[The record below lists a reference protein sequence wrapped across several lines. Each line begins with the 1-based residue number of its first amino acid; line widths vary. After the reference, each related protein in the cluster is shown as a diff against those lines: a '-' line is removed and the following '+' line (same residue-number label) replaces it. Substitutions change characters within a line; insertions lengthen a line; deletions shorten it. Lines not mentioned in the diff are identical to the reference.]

1 MLLFSDLHCSI
12 KTLDLCLS
20 ILRNIHTRAKK
31 LNVTVGFLGDFFD
44 TVYRRGTIPVD
55 MLNTLLDYFSNE
67 WSVKMIMIPGNHDY
81 IDASETEHALDAF
94 EYAST
99 YIKVINK
106 PMVLD
111 NILWV
116 PWKRNTDDI
125 KSVFQS
131 MSNYDVIFGHFDV
144 IGAMHSNIVSD
155 RGLKKEDFPTL
166 TITGHY
172 HRPQT
177 YGNVVYIGSPY
188 QTSMS
193 EAGQKKRLILLKNTK
208 DIVSIPIS
216 YGPKRFKI
224 TEDPETWP
232 TDIVK
237 GDILYMDSFSPES
250 LSNEAFDWIKH
261 IKMLGV
267 EVVIQRFLKD
277 KKADALL
284 TSETEQT
291 PEEMFKRYGKHF
303 KLENEPGYSNLLS
316 MITKET
322 VNDLKPVP
330 SLLTFSDIKFEGF
343 GPFVSEFTLNLS
355 ERGLTKVTGKWIE
368 GSVGSSNGAGKSMA
382 TVSVFLWCLT
392 GYSDMRASSSLKKSQ
407 ASAASINHT
416 KGMARATMNGF
427 LGTTPWSVSRSSS
440 LHDKTSFLEF
450 VFDNKRITKSTQ
462 NMTQKEINRMLFRIP
477 DTNNLPKAA
486 QKRLHAWLMR
496 TIVWE
501 QVGMN
506 KSWLE
511 GNDKSTKEDLLML
524 CNMNIW
530 SKLNE
535 KVAQKLTFT
544 ESNYSS
550 TKTLMNNA
558 HVIKTQAMNR
568 HSRLI
573 QLKKEWIDKNNVK
586 ISQLRKDLT
595 TYTSQMDQLGPE
607 PIVGTKPENKL
618 KRKHDDISKQ
628 FNIISHK
635 KKSTERQ
642 ASKYYN
648 IDTEE
653 GKSKFTSDVLEPV
666 YNKEAPPSQILH
678 NAIEEMAV
686 RKQQMNL
693 LLKAFNK
700 PTVCPTCK
708 QMIANHNKP
717 TDKDIKEA
725 QANLVQS
732 KDIIKY
738 EKEKIRKHNE
748 KIKMENEKQL
758 RISTWKTMVETNAEY
773 EKTKTLFDICERE
786 KNDLLEI
793 QTHWDAQNILHSQW
807 VSRRNE
813 ILSCIR
819 LIQRNV
825 DTLCNESCPMLTEE
839 ENVLQVI
846 KENDL
851 TIDKYTKHLK
861 DLEKE
866 VEEMKNIKLWTST
879 KGIQTYI
886 VERILYKM
894 SLITTD
900 WCKRLFDEDS
910 QGSPMF
916 SMEIDEK
923 EGISKIL
930 QFGEDKRAH
939 ALSGGQ
945 YRRLQ
950 IAAFMAWRTQSE
962 IYTGIHTNLTI
973 LDEPAAN
980 IDVVG
985 FRQMEKALKDWC
997 GKNKTCIFI
1006 SHDIDS
1012 DKDST
1017 IYDTHIEIKASKGK
1031 SIVYDYEQ

>member
-31 LNVTVGFLGDFFD
+31 LDTTVGFLGDFFD
-44 TVYRRGTIPVD
+44 TVYRRGTIPVE
-55 MLNTLLDYFSNE
+55 MLNTLLYYFSNE

-116 PWKRNTDDI
+116 PWKRNNDEI

-131 MSNYDVIFGHFDV
+131 MTDYDVIFGHFDV

-172 HRPQT
+172 HRPQM

-193 EAGQKKRLILLKNTK
+193 EAGQKKRLIHLKNRK
-208 DIVSIPIS
+208 DIVSIPVS

-232 TDIVK
+232 SNVEK
-237 GDILYMDSFSPES
+237 GDILYMDSFSPER
-250 LSNEAFDWIKH
+250 LSAEASDWINGLKN
-261 IKMLGV
+261 KGV
-267 EVVIQRFLKD
+267 VVVLQRFLKD
-277 KKADALL
+277 RKADALL
-284 TSETEQT
+284 TTETELT
-291 PEEMFKRYGKHF
+291 PEEMFRRYASHF
-303 KLENEPGYSNLLS
+303 KLTEEAGYDRLLD
-316 MITKET
+316 MVKKET
-322 VNDLKPVP
+322 VHDLKPVP
-330 SLLTFSDIKFEGF
+330 KLLTFSEIKFEGF
-343 GPFVSEFTLNLS
+343 GPFVSEFTIKLS
-355 ERGLTKVTGKWIE
+355 SRGLTKVTGKWLE
-368 GSVGSSNGAGKSMA
+368 GSIGSSNGAGKSMA
-382 TVSVFLWCLT
+382 TVSVFLWCLS

-407 ASAASINHT
+407 ASSASINHT
-416 KGMARATMNGF
+416 KGMARATLTGF
-427 LGTTPWSVSRSSS
+427 LGTKQWSVSRSSS

-450 VFDNKRITKSTQ
+450 VFDNTRLTKSTQ
-462 NMTQKEINRMLFRIP
+462 NMTQKEINKVLFRIP
-477 DTNNLPKAA
+477 ETNALPKAP
-486 QKRLHAWLMR
+486 QKRLHAWIMR

-501 QVGMN
+501 QVGVN

-524 CNMNIW
+524 CNMNVW
-530 SKLNE
+530 SKLNDS
-535 KVAQKLTFT
+535 VSQKLTFA
-544 ESNYSS
+544 ESNYNS
-550 TKTLMNNA
+550 TKMLMNNA
-558 HVIKTQAMNR
+558 HAIRDQSFDR
-568 HSRLI
+568 HKRLI
-573 QLKKEWIDKNNVK
+573 RLKKEWIDKKNEK
-586 ISQLRKDLT
+586 IKKLREDLT
-595 TYTSQMDQLGPE
+595 LYMTQMDELGPKPTIGVK
-607 PIVGTKPENKL
+607 PINTK
-618 KRKHDDISKQ
+618 KRKHDEITKQ
-628 FNIISHK
+628 FNIISDK
-635 KKSTERQ
+635 KKSTEIQ
-642 ASKYYN
+642 ASKYYK
-648 IDTEE
+648 IHTEE
-653 GKSKFTSDVLEPV
+653 GKSMFTSDILEPT
-666 YNKEAPPSQILH
+666 YDKPDLPPQILH

-686 RKQQMNL
+686 RKQQLKL
-693 LLKAFNK
+693 LIKAKSK

-708 QMIANHNKP
+708 QMISTENRPSNE
-717 TDKDIKEA
+717 DIENAKNMLSKCES
-725 QANLVQS
+725 LVQ
-732 KDIIKY
+732 Y
-738 EKEKIRKHNE
+738 EKEKIDIHND
-748 KIKMENEKQL
+748 KKQKEMKKQK
-758 RISTWKTMVETNAEY
+758 RILTWKKMVETNAEY
-773 EKTKTLFDICERE
+773 ERLKASYDICKRE

-793 QTHWDAQNILHSQW
+793 QTSWDAQNIILSQW
-807 VSRRNE
+807 NARRNE
-813 ILSCIR
+813 LLSCIR
-819 LIQRNV
+819 LVQRNV
-825 DTLCNESCPMLTEE
+825 DTLRMEICPMLSEE
-839 ENVLQVI
+839 EEVLKII
-846 KENDL
+846 KENDEVIL
-851 TIDKYTKHLK
+851 KYTQHLK
-861 DLEKE
+861 DLRQS
-866 VEEMKNIKLWTST
+866 VDEMKNIKCWTSS

-900 WCKRLFDEDS
+900 WCKRLFDEES
-910 QGSPMF
+910 QGSPTF

-923 EGISKIL
+923 EGISKVL
-930 QFGEDKRAH
+930 QFGGDKRAH

-962 IYTGIHTNLTI
+962 IYTGIHSNLSI

-997 GKNKTCIFI
+997 GTDKTCVFI

-1012 DKDST
+1012 DKGSS
-1017 IYDTHIEIKASKGK
+1017 IYDTHIEVKASKGK
-1031 SIVYDYEQ
+1031 SVVYDYEK

>member
-1 MLLFSDLHCSI
+1 MLLFADLHCSI
-12 KTLDLCLS
+12 KTLDLCLDV
-20 ILRNIHTRAKK
+20 LKDIHTRAIKM
-31 LNVTVGFLGDFFD
+31 NTTVGFLGDFFD

-55 MLNTLLDYFSNE
+55 MLNTLLDFFADE
-67 WSVKMIMIPGNHDY
+67 WKVEMIMIPGNHDY
-81 IDASETEHALDAF
+81 IDASETEHALEPF
-94 EYAST
+94 RYASN
-99 YIKVINK
+99 YIKIIDK
-106 PMVLD
+106 PTVLND
-111 NILWV
+111 ILWM
-116 PWKRNTDDI
+116 PWKRNNEEI
-125 KSVFQS
+125 KQVFRFVK
-131 MSNYDVIFGHFDV
+131 NYKVIFGHFDV
-144 IGAMHSNIVSD
+144 IGAIHSNILSD
-155 RGLKKEDFPTL
+155 RGLKKDDFPTL

-177 YGNVVYIGSPY
+177 IGNVTYIGSPY
-188 QTSMS
+188 QTSMN
-193 EAGQKKRLILLKNTK
+193 EAEQRKRLLFLKNNVEL
-208 DIVSIPIS
+208 VSIPVS

-224 TEDPETWP
+224 SEDPETWP
-232 TDIVK
+232 TGLVK
-237 GDILYMDSFSPES
+237 GDIVYMNSFSPEN
-250 LSNEAFDWIKH
+250 LSDEAFHWIKH
-261 IKMLGV
+261 IKTLGV
-267 EVVIQRFLKD
+267 DVIVQRFLKD

-303 KLENEPGYSNLLS
+303 KLENEAGYSNLLS
-316 MITKET
+316 MIAKET
-322 VNDLKPVP
+322 VNDLKPIP
-330 SLLTFSDIKFEGF
+330 SLLSFTDIKFEGF

-407 ASAASINHT
+407 ASSASINHT

-427 LGTTPWSVSRSSS
+427 LGTKPWSVSRSSS

-462 NMTQKEINRMLFRIP
+462 NMTQKEINKILFRIP
-477 DTNNLPKAA
+477 ETNNLPKAS

-496 TIVWE
+496 TMVWE

-506 KSWLE
+506 KLWLE

-535 KVAQKLTFT
+535 KATQNLTFI
-544 ESNYSS
+544 ESNYNS
-550 TKTLMNNA
+550 TKNLTNNA
-558 HVIKTQAMNR
+558 RVIQTQAINR
-568 HSRLI
+568 HKRLMK
-573 QLKKEWIDKNNVK
+573 LKKEWIDKNNVK
-586 ISQLRKDLT
+586 ISKLRKDLT
-595 TYTSQMDQLGPE
+595 IYTTQMEQLGSE
-607 PIVGTKPENKL
+607 PVVGTKPENKL

-635 KKSTERQ
+635 KKSTESQ
-642 ASKYYN
+642 ASKYYK
-648 IDTEE
+648 IHTEE

-666 YNKEAPPSQILH
+666 YDKKAPPSQILH

-717 TDKDIKEA
+717 TYKDIE
-725 QANLVQS
+725 QAKNNLLQS
-732 KDIIKY
+732 KEIIKY
-738 EKEKIRKHNE
+738 EKEKVRCHDE
-748 KIKMENEKQL
+748 KIKIEHAKQI
-758 RISTWKTMVETNAEY
+758 RIKAWKTMVETNAEY
-773 EKTKTLFDICERE
+773 EKTKTLFDICQRE
-786 KNDLLEI
+786 KDHLLEI
-793 QTHWDAQNILHSQW
+793 QTRWDAQNILHSQW

-819 LIQRNV
+819 LIKRNV

-851 TIDKYTKHLK
+851 TIEKYTHQLK
-861 DLEKE
+861 ELEKE
-866 VEEMKNIKLWTST
+866 IEEMKNIKLWTST

-997 GKNKTCIFI
+997 GKSKTCIFI

-1012 DKDST
+1012 DKDSS

-1031 SIVYDYEQ
+1031 SVLYDYEQ

>member
-1 MLLFSDLHCSI
+1 MLLFADLHCSI
-12 KTLDLCLS
+12 KTLDLCLDV
-20 ILRNIHTRAKK
+20 LKDIHTRAIKM
-31 LNVTVGFLGDFFD
+31 NTTVGFLGDFFD

-55 MLNTLLDYFSNE
+55 MLNTLLDFFADE
-67 WSVKMIMIPGNHDY
+67 WKVEMIMIPGNHDY
-81 IDASETEHALDAF
+81 IDASETEHALEPF
-94 EYAST
+94 RYASN
-99 YIKVINK
+99 YIKIIDK
-106 PMVLD
+106 PTVLND
-111 NILWV
+111 ILWM
-116 PWKRNTDDI
+116 PWKRNNEEI
-125 KSVFQS
+125 KQVFRFVK
-131 MSNYDVIFGHFDV
+131 NYKVIFGHFDV
-144 IGAMHSNIVSD
+144 IGAIHSNILSD
-155 RGLKKEDFPTL
+155 RGLKKDDFPTL

-177 YGNVVYIGSPY
+177 IGNVTYIGSPY
-188 QTSMS
+188 QTSMN
-193 EAGQKKRLILLKNTK
+193 EAGQRKRLLFLKNNVEL
-208 DIVSIPIS
+208 VSIPVS

-224 TEDPETWP
+224 SEDPETWP
-232 TDIVK
+232 TGLVK
-237 GDILYMDSFSPES
+237 GDIVYMNSFSPEN
-250 LSNEAFDWIKH
+250 LSDEAFHWIKH
-261 IKMLGV
+261 IKTLGV
-267 EVVIQRFLKD
+267 DVIVQRFLKD

-316 MITKET
+316 MIAKET
-322 VNDLKPVP
+322 VNDLKPIP
-330 SLLTFSDIKFEGF
+330 SLLSFTDIKFEGF

-407 ASAASINHT
+407 ASSASINHT

-427 LGTTPWSVSRSSS
+427 LGTKPWSVSRSSS

-462 NMTQKEINRMLFRIP
+462 NMTQKEINKILFRIP
-477 DTNNLPKAA
+477 ETNNLPKAS

-496 TIVWE
+496 TMVWE

-506 KSWLE
+506 KLWLE

-535 KVAQKLTFT
+535 KATQNLTFI
-544 ESNYSS
+544 ESNYNS
-550 TKTLMNNA
+550 TKTLTNNA
-558 HVIKTQAMNR
+558 HVIQTQAINR
-568 HSRLI
+568 HKRLMK
-573 QLKKEWIDKNNVK
+573 LKKEWIDKNNVK
-586 ISQLRKDLT
+586 ISKLRTDLT
-595 TYTSQMDQLGPE
+595 IYTTQMEQLGSE
-607 PIVGTKPENKL
+607 PVVGTKPENKL

-635 KKSTERQ
+635 KKSTESQ
-642 ASKYYN
+642 ASKYYK
-648 IDTEE
+648 IHTEE

-666 YNKEAPPSQILH
+666 YDKKAPPSQILH

-717 TDKDIKEA
+717 TDTDIKEA
-725 QANLVQS
+725 KDNLVQS
-732 KDIIKY
+732 KEIIKY
-738 EKEKIRKHNE
+738 EKEKVRCHDE
-748 KIKMENEKQL
+748 KIKVEHVKQI
-758 RISTWKTMVETNAEY
+758 RIKAWKTMVETNAEY
-773 EKTKTLFDICERE
+773 EKTKTLFDICQRE
-786 KNDLLEI
+786 KDDLLEI
-793 QTHWDAQNILHSQW
+793 QTRWDAQNILHSQW

-819 LIQRNV
+819 LIKRNV

-851 TIDKYTKHLK
+851 TIEKYTHQLK
-861 DLEKE
+861 ELEKE
-866 VEEMKNIKLWTST
+866 IEEMKNIKLWTST

-950 IAAFMAWRTQSE
+950 IAAFMACRTQSE

-1012 DKDST
+1012 DKDSS

-1031 SIVYDYEQ
+1031 SVLYDYEQ